1 MKHRVPGH
9 FFELLWGMTEKELRA
24 RYKNT
29 MFGFLWLVINP
40 MIQMIVIGFIFTLFI
55 RDPVEHYYF
64 HLFTGLITWNFF
76 SLSFT
81 KTTPSILN
89 ERTLIKK
96 AAFPRAV
103 IPVSIILSN
112 LINYF
117 VALLLFLIPVSF
129 LGRFTA
135 LSPVY
140 FLAAFAMLACFT
152 IGISLLTTA
161 LNVRYRDV
169 NFFVQAI
176 LIVWFY
182 ATPIIYSL
190 SQIPRELLWLW
201 RLNPLTSIVQLMQHA
216 LIGAALPGPGMLMSN
231 LAAISIITAL
241 GIITFQK
248 ESKNFDDWV

>member
-1 MKHRVPGH
+1 MRTDIHH
-9 FFELLWGMTEKELRA
+9 FWELLWGMTEKELRA

-40 MIQMIVIGFIFTLFI
+40 LIQMIVIGFIFTLFI
-55 RDPVEHYYF
+55 RDPVENYYF

-117 VALLLFLIPVSF
+117 VALVIFIIPVSL
-129 LGRFTA
+129 LGKLTA
-135 LSPVY
+135 MSPLY
-140 FLAAFAMLACFT
+140 FIVGFVMLTCFT

-182 ATPIIYSL
+182 ATPIVYSL

-216 LIGAALPGPGMLMSN
+216 LIGSALPEIIMLTSN
-231 LAAISIITAL
+231 ILIIVIITVL
-241 GIITFQK
+241 GIMIFRE
-248 ESKNFDDWV
+248 ESKNFDDWL